1 VGDYNGDGKDDI
13 LWRNVGDGRNTI
25 WRSADGD
32 TKQDVNRVSGASWQ
46 VAATGDYDG
55 DGIADIFWRNVANG
69 DNVLW
74 PDADRGQRQVVDTI
88 TTDWDVVP

>member
-1 VGDYNGDGKDDI
+1 M
-13 LWRNVGDGRNTI
+13 
-25 WRSADGD
+25 
-32 TKQDVNRVSGASWQ
+32 SGASWQ

-88 TTDWDVVP
+88 TTDWDVEP